1 MRCSESVVKFSVY
14 LFQITPV
21 KIIASFIQNNPRNKL
36 VISSRELEN
45 FEYLDV
51 GLELSKVLSPVELD
65 KVSTN
70 QLLEYFDDLVKDYV
84 FQNRDFGYVLALKN
98 VGILFEPQL
107 VLNFTTFVE
116 RTSQNV
122 LVVLNWRGVVDG
134 KKLYFLSKENGL
146 KIDLDGLNI
155 MTI

>member
-1 MRCSESVVKFSVY
+1 
-14 LFQITPV
+14 V
-21 KIIASFIQNNPRNKL
+21 KIIASFIKNNPRNKL

-51 GLELSKVLSPVELD
+51 GLELSKVLSLVDLD

-70 QLLEYFDDLVKDYV
+70 QLLEYFDGLVKDHV